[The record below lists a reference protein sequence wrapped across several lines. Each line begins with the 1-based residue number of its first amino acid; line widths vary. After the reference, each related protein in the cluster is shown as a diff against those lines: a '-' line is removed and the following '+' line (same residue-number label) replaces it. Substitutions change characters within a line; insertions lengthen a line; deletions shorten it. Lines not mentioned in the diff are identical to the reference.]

1 MGISR
6 RRVLLG
12 ALAAG
17 ALPAGLAHAQAGFP
31 GRPVRVIVPF
41 GAGGATDVTVRIAAD
56 KLGEKFGQRFVVE
69 NLPGAG
75 GIPASRAVIAAGSDG
90 HTLGVAT
97 NGTAVSV
104 SLFKA
109 LPFDPVKDFDMVST
123 LGLFEAVFAV
133 NPDSSYRTLQDFI
146 RAAKA
151 QPGKLNVGTVTA
163 GGSQHLAA
171 ELFKA
176 EAGIDFQIIT
186 FKTSP
191 EIIVSL
197 LRNDIQMTIEFYTA
211 LRGHLADKRLVALAT
226 SSPRRSAMLPD
237 VPTVAESGV
246 PGYEVTSWN
255 AIYVARGTSPDI
267 IRALNQGIHEV
278 VAMPDVRRRFG
289 EVGIEARASTPEE
302 LSTRLRN
309 DIAKWAKVIEKAGI
323 PKQ

>member
-1 MGISR
+1 MNISR
-6 RRVLLG
+6 RRVLMG

-17 ALPAGLAHAQAGFP
+17 ALPAGLARAQAGFP

-56 KLGEKFGQRFVVE
+56 KLGERFGQRFVVE

-75 GIPASRAVIAAGSDG
+75 GSPASRAVIAAGSDG

-109 LPFDPVKDFDMVST
+109 LPFDPVKNFDMVST

-171 ELFKA
+171 ELFKS

-226 SSPRRSAMLPD
+226 SSPRRSATLPD

-246 PGYEVTSWN
+246 PGYDVTSWN

-267 IRALNQGIHEV
+267 IRTLNQGIHEV

-309 DIAKWAKVIEKAGI
+309 DIAKWARVIEKAGI